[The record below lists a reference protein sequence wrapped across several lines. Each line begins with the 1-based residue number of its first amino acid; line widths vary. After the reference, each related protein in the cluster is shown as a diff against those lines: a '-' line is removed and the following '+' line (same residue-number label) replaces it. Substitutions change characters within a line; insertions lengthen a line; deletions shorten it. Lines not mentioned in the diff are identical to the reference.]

1 MSDKPSDWP
10 ADVDW
15 ERYSAWATAALASFD
30 HARYNAASVALH
42 AAIKACKGKSMD
54 SPEGRAYLAA
64 RAALNAIPG
73 RHVL

>member
-1 MSDKPSDWP
+1 MTDKPSDWP

-15 ERYSAWATAALASFD
+15 EQYRAAAQVALDTFD
-30 HARYNAASVALH
+30 HARYNAASAALH
-42 AAIKACKGKSMD
+42 AAIEACKGKSMD
-54 SPEGRAYLAA
+54 SPEGRAYMAA